1 MFQVADAAILN
12 KIDLLP
18 YLDFD
23 AALAVENMGKVHP
36 GMPVFELSAK
46 TREGMEPWLAW
57 LRTKVKEKLG

>member
-1 MFQVADAAILN
+1 MFQVADAALLN

-36 GMPVFELSAK
+36 DMPVFELSAK
-46 TREGMEPWLAW
+46 TREGIEPWLFW
-57 LRTKVKEKLG
+57 LRTKVEEKLG